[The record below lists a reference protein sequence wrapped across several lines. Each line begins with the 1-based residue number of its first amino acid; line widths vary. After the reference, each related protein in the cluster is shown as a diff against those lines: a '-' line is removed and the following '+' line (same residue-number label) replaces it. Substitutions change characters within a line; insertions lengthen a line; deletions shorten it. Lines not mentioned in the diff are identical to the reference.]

1 MGIIQVNVPTS
12 KPSHFLL
19 QWRAM
24 KLGEALDIHSG
35 QAVALVGAG
44 GKTTAAWRIQA
55 GLAEAGKRAIITTT
69 TKMMEP
75 VLPDDGALMLAARPN
90 AARIARVLEVAPRLI
105 LASRRWGEF
114 APPDPHHPVPSLPFK
129 LDGLLPDTLDDLFA
143 QLPGVTWLIEAD
155 GAKGCGLKLPAAHEP
170 VIPRQV
176 ASVIVIAHLDVLGQ
190 PLSET
195 TVHRVADAVRV
206 LDVRMGS
213 LVTSAMMV
221 RVLTDEALG
230 LKGVPGQ
237 SRAVALL
244 TQRDTTLHPAA
255 LFLAEQLLSKKRY
268 ARVVIAALRA
278 REPVL
283 DVVMQ

>member
-75 VLPDDGALMLAARPN
+75 VLPDDGALMLAARPD
-90 AARIARVLEVAPRLI
+90 AARIARVLEAAPRLI

-114 APPDPHHPVPSLPFK
+114 ALPDLDHPVPSRPFK
-129 LDGLLPDTLDDLFA
+129 LEGLPPDTLGELFA
-143 QLPGVTWLIEAD
+143 RLPGVTWLIEAD
-155 GAKGCGLKLPAAHEP
+155 GAKGCGLKLPDAHEP

-176 ASVIVIAHLDVLGQ
+176 TSVVVTAHLDVLGQ
-190 PLSET
+190 PLNET

-206 LDVRMGS
+206 LDAPVGS
-213 LVTSAMMV
+213 RLTPAMLV

-230 LKGVPGQ
+230 LKGVPRQ

-244 TQRDTTLHPAA
+244 TQREAALHPAA
-255 LFLAEQLLSKKRY
+255 LSVAEQLLSKERY
-268 ARVVIAALRA
+268 ERVVVAALRA

-283 DVVMQ
+283 DVVMR